1 MHLVPSLLLA
11 TTRSRFPS
19 ARSDTQRSFPK
30 SAIPWTINQG
40 RPSQRLLL
48 NAGVAVVAMQDR
60 DCDCIPPI
68 TCQPGK
74 NGRRREGWEMHALIC
89 EPKMLHP
96 DLHGRCLDTDTNANA
111 AMLQQLFENTQWLV
125 NGESTGT
132 EYLGPD
138 ILQCARRCDPTIL
151 LTSTDL
157 LNIQSS
163 DSNSR

>member
-1 MHLVPSLLLA
+1 
-11 TTRSRFPS
+11 
-19 ARSDTQRSFPK
+19 
-30 SAIPWTINQG
+30 
-40 RPSQRLLL
+40 
-48 NAGVAVVAMQDR
+48 
-60 DCDCIPPI
+60 
-68 TCQPGK
+68 
-74 NGRRREGWEMHALIC
+74 MHALIC